1 MGVETAVTTVPIEIV
16 LPNLAGLAK
25 LARVAN
31 PVGAFGAVFFY
42 DGNTSA
48 GAYEE
53 AMVNEINRS
62 RANVKAS
69 IPSHLPKINKR
80 RKPTVPKESEK
91 KASNKPGK
99 EPVKEAVKEPA
110 KETGSAS
117 ESGVAK
123 GTGNGPGQEPMPDHL
138 YYALMAAAGSPVG
151 RKVIEEFPA
160 FLEANLDD
168 PLNSAPQQI
177 TLGSVIGY
185 SVSGTRNLLEK
196 HVFGR

>member
-1 MGVETAVTTVPIEIV
+1 MGVETATAVPLEIV

-69 IPSHLPKINKR
+69 IPSHLPKLNKR
-80 RKPTVPKESEK
+80 RKPAAPKESEK
-91 KASNKPGK
+91 KASTKPGK
-99 EPVKEAVKEPA
+99 EPVKEAAKEPA

-117 ESGVAK
+117 ESGADK
-123 GTGNGPGQEPMPDHL
+123 SNGSGPGQDPIPDHL
-138 YYALMAAAGSPVG
+138 YYAVMAAAGSPIG
-151 RKVIEEFPA
+151 QFSQEAFINYITPDPA
-160 FLEANLDD
+160 TPNWAGAAGSGLRWITDKLE
-168 PLNSAPQQI
+168 I
-177 TLGSVIGY
+177 T
-185 SVSGTRNLLEK
+185 K
-196 HVFGR
+196 